1 MNGASFY
8 GTINLTGNPGSISN
22 QSQISVCTTDND
34 GSWGGA
40 NYSPTVSN
48 VNLCAACTE
57 IGPCASVL
65 PVELVL
71 FQSVQ
76 DEDRIKMTWSTL
88 TERDNDFFQILKLL
102 DGEWEEIGRIDG
114 VGNST
119 QTTDYQFFDD
129 NPHNGLNYYRLQQ
142 FDLDGQFFYSDIS
155 MTDFKSEDIMVYP
168 NPSSGLLVV
177 SMPKFESELN
187 LQIIDGAGR
196 IIHDLNYYHTR
207 EIHLNLLQVKGVY
220 QLRITVGDSSHVERI
235 VLN

>member
-1 MNGASFY
+1 MAGAWVDCENGPTDASSCSS
-8 GTINLTGNPGSISN
+8 GRVTGP
-22 QSQISVCTTDND
+22 
-34 GSWGGA
+34 
-40 NYSPTVSN
+40 
-48 VNLCAACTE
+48 
-57 IGPCASVL
+57 
-65 PVELVL
+65 
-71 FQSVQ
+71 
-76 DEDRIKMTWSTL
+76 TL
-88 TERDNDFFQILKLL
+88 TFL
-102 DGEWEEIGRIDG
+102 RI
-114 VGNST
+114 VH
-119 QTTDYQFFDD
+119 FDD